1 MVAAVIALA
10 ACGGG
15 GGLTRAAYEQKLRDA
30 GHELGVARR
39 QLSQSRTQDEFR
51 RGAEAVEEALGDAA
65 DELDE
70 GTPPADVEAVNE
82 RLVSALRRLANDW
95 DDVKRAADEGPDAA
109 SRAARSVT
117 AGVAAR
123 QAEEA
128 IREITR
134 RGYDVGELG
143 SG

>member
-1 MVAAVIALA
+1 M
-10 ACGGG
+10 
-15 GGLTRAAYEQKLRDA
+15 
-30 GHELGVARR
+30 
-39 QLSQSRTQDEFR
+39 
-51 RGAEAVEEALGDAA
+51 EEALDDAA

-70 GTPPADVEAVNE
+70 GTPPGDVEAVNE

-95 DDVKRAADEGPDAA
+95 EDVKRAADEGPDAA